1 MDEKRVIEVDEY
13 QHGLILHSLN
23 DKRNELVEQGKDTEF
38 VDAIQE
44 DIHWLG
50 FDWGDRFF
58 YGSDYFEKTEFVDD
72 TLIEVMD
79 APMKRE
85 KKRHRDER
93 ER

>member
-1 MDEKRVIEVDEY
+1 MSEKRVIEVDEY
-13 QHGLILHSLN
+13 QHGLIIHSLN
-23 DKRNELVEQGKDTEF
+23 DKRNELVEQGKD
-38 VDAIQE
+38 
-44 DIHWLG
+44 
-50 FDWGDRFF
+50 
-58 YGSDYFEKTEFVDD
+58 TEFVDD

>member
-13 QHGLILHSLN
+13 QHGIIINSLN
-23 DKRNELVEQGKDTEF
+23 DKRNELVEQGKD
-38 VDAIQE
+38 
-44 DIHWLG
+44 
-50 FDWGDRFF
+50 
-58 YGSDYFEKTEFVDD
+58 TEFVDD

>member
-1 MDEKRVIEVDEY
+1 MSEKRVIEVDEY

-38 VDAIQE
+38 VD
-44 DIHWLG
+44 
-50 FDWGDRFF
+50 
-58 YGSDYFEKTEFVDD
+58 D
-72 TLIEVMD
+72 TLSEVMD

>member
-1 MDEKRVIEVDEY
+1 VTGMDEKRVIEVDEY
-13 QHGLILHSLN
+13 QHGLIINSLN
-23 DKRNELVEQGKDTEF
+23 DKRNELVEQGKD
-38 VDAIQE
+38 
-44 DIHWLG
+44 
-50 FDWGDRFF
+50 
-58 YGSDYFEKTEFVDD
+58 TEFVDD

>member
-13 QHGLILHSLN
+13 QHGLFINSLN

-38 VDAIQE
+38 VD
-44 DIHWLG
+44 
-50 FDWGDRFF
+50 
-58 YGSDYFEKTEFVDD
+58 D

-79 APMKRE
+79 APTKRE

>member
-1 MDEKRVIEVDEY
+1 MEEKRVIEVDEY
-13 QHGLILHSLN
+13 QHGLIINSLN
-23 DKRNELVEQGKDTEF
+23 DKRNELVEQGKD
-38 VDAIQE
+38 
-44 DIHWLG
+44 
-50 FDWGDRFF
+50 
-58 YGSDYFEKTEFVDD
+58 TEFVDD

>member
-1 MDEKRVIEVDEY
+1 MTGMSEKRVIEVDEY

-38 VDAIQE
+38 VD
-44 DIHWLG
+44 
-50 FDWGDRFF
+50 
-58 YGSDYFEKTEFVDD
+58 D

-85 KKRHRDER
+85 KKQHRGER

>member
-13 QHGLILHSLN
+13 QHGLIINSLN

-38 VDAIQE
+38 A
-44 DIHWLG
+44 
-50 FDWGDRFF
+50 
-58 YGSDYFEKTEFVDD
+58 DD

>member
-1 MDEKRVIEVDEY
+1 MTGMSEKRVIEVDEY
-13 QHGLILHSLN
+13 QHGLIINSLN
-23 DKRNELVEQGKDTEF
+23 DKRNELVEQGKD
-38 VDAIQE
+38 
-44 DIHWLG
+44 
-50 FDWGDRFF
+50 
-58 YGSDYFEKTEFVDD
+58 TEFVDD

>member
-13 QHGLILHSLN
+13 QHGLIINSLN

-38 VDAIQE
+38 VD
-44 DIHWLG
+44 
-50 FDWGDRFF
+50 
-58 YGSDYFEKTEFVDD
+58 D

-79 APMKRE
+79 APTKRE
-85 KKRHRDER
+85 KKKYRDER

>member
-13 QHGLILHSLN
+13 QHGLIINSLN

-38 VDAIQE
+38 VD
-44 DIHWLG
+44 
-50 FDWGDRFF
+50 
-58 YGSDYFEKTEFVDD
+58 D
-72 TLIEVMD
+72 TLIEIMD

>member
-13 QHGLILHSLN
+13 QHGLIINSLN
-23 DKRNELVEQGKDTEF
+23 DKCNELVEQGKD
-38 VDAIQE
+38 
-44 DIHWLG
+44 
-50 FDWGDRFF
+50 
-58 YGSDYFEKTEFVDD
+58 TEFVDD